1 MASGSGHNRVGPLP
15 GALLLALPLLLVA
28 LLFSVRS
35 SPFSSSISLPRIPAH
50 PSAERGRSIIWS
62 ARRVVEWRP
71 CNWWSAKTSIA
82 LPAKSNGY
90 IRVDCYGGLNQMRR
104 DFCDGVGIA
113 RLLNAT
119 LILPKFEVA
128 AYWNESSGFADV
140 FDVDFFVKQTEGF
153 VNIVREL
160 PEDVTSR
167 EPFKVDCSKRNGNF
181 DYIESVLPAL
191 LVHRFIS
198 ITPAMAQRRDR
209 YPLYAKAALCQACY
223 RALRLNKD
231 LEAKASLLLNAIPKP
246 FLTLHLRFEPDMV
259 AYSRCEY
266 TGLSPKSV
274 AAIDAARGERTPW
287 TGNNAIAWR
296 NRGKC
301 PLTPNETSF
310 ILQALAIPTNTNI
323 YLAAGDGLLE
333 LEGFTS
339 AYTKVYTK
347 SSFLDRKEFASMH
360 GNTKAALDYHVSIH
374 SDGYIATYFG
384 NMDKMVSAMRSLKG
398 MEKTLFLSRRAFA
411 NYSAMGLRGQEL
423 ADAMW
428 RVHLEDFVMGR
439 GYALPDCFCEF
450 GL

>member
-1 MASGSGHNRVGPLP
+1 MASGSWHNRVGPLP
-15 GALLLALPLLLVA
+15 GALLLALPLLLIA

-128 AYWNESSGFADV
+128 AYGMNR
-140 FDVDFFVKQTEGF
+140 VDLQMFLMWISFVKQTEGF

-191 LVHRFIS
+191 LIHRFIS

-231 LEAKASLLLNAIPKP
+231 LEAKSLP
-246 FLTLHLRFEPDMV
+246 
-259 AYSRCEY
+259 
-266 TGLSPKSV
+266 
-274 AAIDAARGERTPW
+274 
-287 TGNNAIAWR
+287 
-296 NRGKC
+296 
-301 PLTPNETSF
+301 
-310 ILQALAIPTNTNI
+310 
-323 YLAAGDGLLE
+323 
-333 LEGFTS
+333 
-339 AYTKVYTK
+339 
-347 SSFLDRKEFASMH
+347 
-360 GNTKAALDYHVSIH
+360 
-374 SDGYIATYFG
+374 
-384 NMDKMVSAMRSLKG
+384 
-398 MEKTLFLSRRAFA
+398 
-411 NYSAMGLRGQEL
+411 
-423 ADAMW
+423 
-428 RVHLEDFVMGR
+428 
-439 GYALPDCFCEF
+439 CF
-450 GL
+450 

>member
-1 MASGSGHNRVGPLP
+1 
-15 GALLLALPLLLVA
+15 
-28 LLFSVRS
+28 
-35 SPFSSSISLPRIPAH
+35 
-50 PSAERGRSIIWS
+50 
-62 ARRVVEWRP
+62 
-71 CNWWSAKTSIA
+71 
-82 LPAKSNGY
+82 
-90 IRVDCYGGLNQMRR
+90 
-104 DFCDGVGIA
+104 
-113 RLLNAT
+113 
-119 LILPKFEVA
+119 
-128 AYWNESSGFADV
+128 
-140 FDVDFFVKQTEGF
+140 
-153 VNIVREL
+153 
-160 PEDVTSR
+160 
-167 EPFKVDCSKRNGNF
+167 
-181 DYIESVLPAL
+181 
-191 LVHRFIS
+191 
-198 ITPAMAQRRDR
+198 
-209 YPLYAKAALCQACY
+209 
-223 RALRLNKD
+223 
-231 LEAKASLLLNAIPKP
+231 
-246 FLTLHLRFEPDMV
+246 MV

-310 ILQALAIPTNTNI
+310 ILKALAIPTNTNI

-411 NYSAMGLRGQEL
+411 NCSAMGVRGQEL
-423 ADAMW
+423 AYAMW
-428 RVHLEDFVMGR
+428 RVHLEDFVMER

-450 GL
+450 RA